1 MEFKEFEPRY
11 SSYLDLKVFNDG
23 AVFISQGKSFHG
35 ETTLWLKKC
44 LRISVLQNFPL
55 SERGFSDILVILLDV
70 SANIENQV
78 HLITLLTP

>member
-11 SSYLDLKVFNDG
+11 SSYLDLKVFNVG

-44 LRISVLQNFPL
+44 LRISVLHLTL

-70 SANIENQV
+70 SGI
-78 HLITLLTP
+78 LFLKS